1 MTFGSVVNNLH
12 HYFAD
17 TIKDFSILSVEAEE
31 YAVVSNW
38 NIHQVINGGFMS
50 FLDKNFYDPEYQ
62 NCEYI

>member
-38 NIHQVINGGFMS
+38 NIDQVINGGIMS
-50 FLDKNFYDPEYQ
+50 LLDKNFYYPEYQ